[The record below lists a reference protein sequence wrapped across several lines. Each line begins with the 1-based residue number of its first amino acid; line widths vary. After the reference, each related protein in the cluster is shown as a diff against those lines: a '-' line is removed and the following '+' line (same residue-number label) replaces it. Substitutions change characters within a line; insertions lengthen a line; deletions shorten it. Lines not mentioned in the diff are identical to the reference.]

1 MRQNLVRPTL
11 TEITPLL
18 QDINNKRGNTYA
30 IVDFSD
36 VADHDTK
43 DYKSIDNLG
52 KSAAEIRA
60 SRWKTVKAIAQLV
73 LLFCVALGFMYISV
87 QLLLPPIEPDKRDLL
102 KLPTNIE
109 ELQALKELLSSYMDK
124 FYPRVLAAFIIL
136 YIFLQTF
143 SIPGSMWLSI
153 LGGALFGLP
162 VALPVVC
169 TCCAIGSTC
178 CYLLSQ
184 KFGKTFVKERYAEK
198 LDQLAIHIQAHSSNL
213 LNYIIVLRLA
223 PFPPNWFANL
233 AAPHVGIPLKTFML
247 GTFFGVAGPSVIHVQ
262 AGETIN
268 TMANSSSFHMFTVE
282 NVCALVLIGL
292 AVLIP
297 VFLRR
302 RVEQKAKREALK
314 NGLLLPSS

>member
-11 TEITPLL
+11 TEVTPLL
-18 QDINNKRGNTYA
+18 QSQRGGTYVIVNFPDA
-30 IVDFSD
+30 I
-36 VADHDTK
+36 DHDTK
-43 DYKSIDNLG
+43 AYKNIDNLG
-52 KSAAEIRA
+52 KSADEIKV

-73 LLFCVALGFMYISV
+73 VLFCVALGFVYISV
-87 QLLLPPIEPDKRDLL
+87 QLLLPPIEPGKRELL
-102 KLPTNIE
+102 KLPRNVE
-109 ELQALKELLSSYMDK
+109 ELRDLKELLSFYMDN
-124 FYPRVLAAFIIL
+124 FYPRVLAVFVII

-169 TCCAIGSTC
+169 ACCTIGSTHS
-178 CYLLSQ
+178 YLLSQ
-184 KFGKTFVKERYAEK
+184 KFGKAFMKERYADK
-198 LDQLAIHIQAHSSNL
+198 LDQLASHIQTHSSNL
-213 LNYIIVLRLA
+213 LNYIVVLRLS

-233 AAPHVGIPLKTFML
+233 AAPHVGIPLKTFIL

-268 TMANSSSFHMFTVE
+268 TMANSSNFHIFTVE
-282 NVCALVLIGL
+282 NVSALVLIGL

-302 RVEQKAKREALK
+302 RIEQKAKREALK
-314 NGLLLPSS
+314 NGL